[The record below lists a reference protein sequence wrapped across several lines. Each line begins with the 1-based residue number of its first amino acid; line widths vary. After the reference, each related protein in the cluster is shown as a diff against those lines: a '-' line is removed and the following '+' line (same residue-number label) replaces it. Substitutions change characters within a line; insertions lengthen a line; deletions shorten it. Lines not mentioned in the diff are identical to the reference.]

1 MDINIFKSLQ
11 ALSSVEIQQQ
21 QTHFVNDDIPP
32 AAIDLKASHEQKVP
46 VINNKYFFRN
56 CSVAIRKH
64 NRFAPYPLHTH
75 QYFEINYML
84 RGHAT
89 EYVNGKK
96 IVLSEGDILLL
107 DIGSQ
112 HRIDA
117 LDTNDLLINL
127 LFRDRNIS
135 LDLISQMKAKKSVLY
150 DFLINNMALHPKP
163 QQYMLF
169 KNIGNNGADIQA
181 TFDTLITEYY
191 QQRDFADTIIQSELT
206 VLIAQLVRSNQPP
219 VAVTS
224 PTQKL
229 AISLLDEIRQNYQ
242 KISLDMLSEKYSYN
256 KNYLS
261 NLFHKVVGKT
271 FSQALTEERLIH
283 ARENIQNTTRPISTI
298 VHDVGF
304 SNKSFFYNKYAE
316 KFGCTPKEDRQ
327 LSNSKLLADSLQNQV

>member
-1 MDINIFKSLQ
+1 MDINTFKSLQ
-11 ALSSVEIQQQ
+11 TLSAVELQQQ
-21 QTHFVNDDIPP
+21 QSHYVSDDIPP

-46 VINNKYFFRN
+46 VINNRYFFRN

-64 NRFAPYPLHTH
+64 NRFASYPLHTH

-89 EYVNGKK
+89 EYVDGEKV
-96 IVLSEGDILLL
+96 ILSEGAVLLL

-135 LDLISQMKAKKSVLY
+135 LDLISQVRANKSVLY
-150 DFLINNMALHPKP
+150 DFLINDIAVDSK
-163 QQYMLF
+163 QKQYILF
-169 KNIGNNGADIQA
+169 KNLGNEEHEIQT
-181 TFDTLITEYY
+181 TFDALITEYY
-191 QQRDFADTIIQSELT
+191 QRHDFADTIIKSELT
-206 VLIAQLVRSNQPP
+206 ILIAQLARNKQLPSST
-219 VAVTS
+219 TS

-229 AISLLDEIRQNYQ
+229 AITLLDEIRQNYQ
-242 KISLDMLSEKYSYN
+242 HLSLDMLSNKYAYN

-271 FSQALTEERLIH
+271 FSTALTEERLIR
-283 ARENIQNTTRPISTI
+283 AREAIQNTTKPVTAIC
-298 VHDVGF
+298 HDVGF
-304 SNKSFFYNKYAE
+304 SNKSFFYNKYTE
-316 KFGCTPKEDRQ
+316 KFGCTPKEDRE
-327 LSNSKLLADSLQNQV
+327 LISKKSLVDTL